1 MQHALACFFAFLV
14 IIFLVESY
22 VKIFK
27 HSPGLAARLSLSPLV
42 PLIPA
47 IIQSYLGTKVF
58 REHFVLFYLIH
69 SITTNTLT
77 YRLMIS
83 NMTRMIP
90 YSPFGLETVFG
101 WIPLI
106 AHWMAPEEKK
116 GEYEIIA
123 TYATIAISLITFY
136 GHIYLLS

>member
-1 MQHALACFFAFLV
+1 MASFFAFL
-14 IIFLVESY
+14 IFLFLYESY

-27 HSPGLAARLSLSPLV
+27 HSPVLAARLSLTPLV

-58 REHFVLFYLIH
+58 REHYVLFFLIH

-83 NMTRMIP
+83 NMTRNIP
-90 YSPFGLETVFG
+90 YSPIGLETVFG

-106 AHWMAPEEKK
+106 AYWVAPDEQK

-123 TYATIAISLITFY
+123 TYASIAIAIITFY